1 MSVIAYDMDRNWAM
15 QEVQLA
21 LDELNTLFVFYF
33 NN

>member
-15 QEVQLA
+15 REVQLA